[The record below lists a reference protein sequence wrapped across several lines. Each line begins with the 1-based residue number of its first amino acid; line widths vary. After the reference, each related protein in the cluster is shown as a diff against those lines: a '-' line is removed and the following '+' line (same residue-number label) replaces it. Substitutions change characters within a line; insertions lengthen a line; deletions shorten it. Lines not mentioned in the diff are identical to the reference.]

1 MKKLSYI
8 LITTVLLITVSACRK
23 LDVPVQ
29 SQYTTSNFPVTQ
41 ADFNALLGTMYSNL
55 SANWGITYWRMQE
68 LSTDEAILP
77 ARDGNFDDG
86 GQYRL
91 MHYHTWT
98 FDHPY
103 VMSNWAWG
111 FGTGITNCNRIIN
124 LIGQSPA
131 SAASKAASV
140 AEVRA
145 MRALYYFFMMDS
157 YGNVPIYTDFPVAS
171 PPATQPRTAVFTF
184 IENEL
189 KAVIPLL
196 PGKSNSAATNVLQ
209 YGRANKE
216 MAFAILQKMYLNANI
231 YTGTARYQDAV
242 AMADSI
248 QKNTNY
254 SLDASYRTIF
264 LPTNG
269 PQVNE
274 TIFAVPYD
282 QQISGN
288 QMTRF
293 GFFPPLLPYYTGLNF
308 VSGSIAMSTT
318 PEFYNR
324 FNLTGD
330 VRNNTWLVG
339 PQYIPDGNGGW
350 TNQPATYQGVQIVIT
365 APLIL
370 TGLKPMDL
378 GNTPAAQAEG
388 VRSIKFYPDPT
399 YTQTARLNGNDMP
412 MFRLA
417 DVLLMKAEAIL
428 RGATPTTVGG
438 VLQTADYLVNKV
450 RTRAGAPTVNGFTLN
465 QMLDERGREL
475 SWEGWRRND
484 LIRFG
489 QFEVSYP
496 LPNDNLT
503 MNTDPTRRLF
513 PVPSN
518 ELLLNPN
525 LVQNPGY

>member
-8 LITTVLLITVSACRK
+8 IAAVLFIAVSSCRK

-55 SANWGITYWRMQE
+55 SSSWGITYWRTQE

-86 GQYRL
+86 GVYRQ
-91 MHYHTWT
+91 MHYHSWT
-98 FDHPY
+98 FDHSY
-103 VMSNWAWG
+103 LMTTWAWG

-131 SAASKAASV
+131 SATSKAASV
-140 AEVRA
+140 AETRA

-171 PPATQPRTAVFTF
+171 PPATQPRAKVFDF
-184 IENEL
+184 IESEL

-196 PGKSNSAATNVLQ
+196 PSKTNSSATNTLQ

-216 MAFAILQKMYLNANI
+216 MAFAILQKMYLNAQVYNN
-231 YTGTARYQDAV
+231 TNRLNDAV

-254 SLDASYRTIF
+254 TLDASYRTIF
-264 LPTNG
+264 LPNNG
-269 PQVNE
+269 PQISE

-282 QQISGN
+282 QQIPGN
-288 QMTRF
+288 QFTRF
-293 GFFPPLLPYYTGLNF
+293 GFFPALLPYYTGLNF

-318 PEFYNR
+318 PEFYAR
-324 FNLTGD
+324 FNLQGD
-330 VRNNTWLVG
+330 VRNNTWLNG

-350 TNQPATYQGVQIVIT
+350 TNQPATYNGAQIVIT
-365 APLIL
+365 APIIL
-370 TGLKPMDL
+370 VPGKPFDV
-378 GNTPAAQAEG
+378 GNTTAAQAEG
-388 VRSIKFYPDPT
+388 VRSIKYYPDPA

-428 RGATPTTVGG
+428 RGANATTVNG
-438 VLQTADYLVNKV
+438 VLQTPDYLVNLIRK
-450 RTRAGAPTVNGFTLN
+450 RAGAPTVSGFTLD
-465 QMLDERGREL
+465 QVLDERGREL

-489 QFEVSYP
+489 QFEKEYP
-496 LPNDNLT
+496 LPNDNLK

-518 ELLLNPN
+518 ELMLNPK

>member
-1 MKKLSYI
+1 MKKLAYI
-8 LITTVLLITVSACRK
+8 IFAAVTLLAVNSCRK

-29 SQYTTSNFPVTQ
+29 SQYTTSNFPVTT
-41 ADFNALLGTMYSNL
+41 ADFTALLGTMYSNL
-55 SANWGITYWRMQE
+55 AANWGITYWRMQE

-98 FDHPY
+98 VDHPY

-111 FGTGITNCNRIIN
+111 FGTGITNCNRILN
-124 LIGQSPA
+124 LIAQSPA
-131 SAASKAASV
+131 SAAQKASNV
-140 AEVRA
+140 AETRA

-157 YGNVPIYTDFPVAS
+157 YGNVPIYTDFPVTT
-171 PPATQPRTAVFTF
+171 PPATQPRAAVFAF
-184 IENEL
+184 IESEL

-196 PGKSNSAATNVLQ
+196 PKKPSDAATQTLQ
-209 YGRANKE
+209 YGRANRE
-216 MAFAILQKMYLNANI
+216 MAFAILQKMYLNAQVYNN
-231 YTGTARYQDAV
+231 TNRLQDAV
-242 AMADSI
+242 AMGDSI
-248 QKNTNY
+248 LRNTNY

-264 LPTNG
+264 LPNNG
-269 PQVNE
+269 PQIQE

-282 QQISGN
+282 QQIPGN
-288 QMTRF
+288 QFTRF

-318 PEFYNR
+318 PEFYAR
-324 FNLTGD
+324 FNLPGD
-330 VRNNTWLVG
+330 FRTNTWLVG
-339 PQYIPDGNGGW
+339 PQYIPDGNGGF
-350 TNQPATYQGVQIVIT
+350 TNQPATYLGQQIVIT

-370 TGLKPMDL
+370 TGLKPMDV
-378 GNTPAAQAEG
+378 GNTAADQAEG

-417 DVLLMKAEAIL
+417 DVMLMKAEAIL
-428 RGATPTTVGG
+428 RGATATTVNG
-438 VLQTADYLVNKV
+438 VLQTPDYLVNAV
-450 RTRAGAPTVNGFTLN
+450 RKRSGAPTQTGITLN
-465 QMLDERGREL
+465 QMLDERAREL

-489 QFEVSYP
+489 QFEVQYP

-503 MNTDPTRRLF
+503 MNTDPTRRLY

-518 ELLLNPN
+518 EILLNPN